1 MDYESDSDYHPHRSF
16 LVRADISIFEF
27 SVMILAIIAGIILYI
42 CVWIFMIPVRALRSL
57 FMLLGNVR
65 DELEAFAAMRIAAM
79 IRDEE
84 HEDEDGDGETAIED
98 DEMDFS
104 EKTMLEL
111 EEGFKL
117 TMGTDEKAV
126 EDEIVSI
133 NCTGSSWVQRGWI
146 RRDGM

>member
-1 MDYESDSDYHPHRSF
+1 MDSDSDYHTHRSF
-16 LVRADISIFEF
+16 LMRADINIFEF

-42 CVWIFMIPVRALRSL
+42 CVWIFMVPVRALRSL

-65 DELEAFAAMRIAAM
+65 DELEAFSAMRIPAM

-104 EKTMLEL
+104 EETIVEL
-111 EEGFKL
+111 EEVFKL
-117 TMGTDEKAV
+117 ATGTDEKAG

-133 NCTGSSWVQRGWI
+133 NCTGSSWVPRGWV
-146 RRDGM
+146 RRDGT